1 MNKKTS
7 LYASEQNCD
16 LTGCEVILL
25 YYGCCNPSAHV
36 FPEKHFCRAVSP
48 PKSIIVESC
57 RASTLGLKSLCR
69 IPDTYFRR
77 E

>member
-25 YYGCCNPSAHV
+25 YYGCCDPSAHM
-36 FPEKHFCRAVSP
+36 F
-48 PKSIIVESC
+48 
-57 RASTLGLKSLCR
+57 SLR
-69 IPDTYFRR
+69 NISA
-77 E
+77 EL